1 MIFMYHSAIFKYED
15 SFLRYMDLELI
26 SNIHKAINISNE
38 VQKETVYILIWQKF
52 TSIYKPS
59 FLMYIHISDIIVIY
73 IYIFLG
79 QKRSILIDVFYV

>member
-15 SFLRYMDLELI
+15 SLLRYMDLELI

-52 TSIYKPS
+52 TSIYDP
-59 FLMYIHISDIIVIY
+59 
-73 IYIFLG
+73 
-79 QKRSILIDVFYV
+79 VF